1 MLLWIIL
8 MWKIAIIDIG
18 ISKAAVYSLTQI
30 NVAVYDM
37 SKQSM
42 QTLDQPL
49 FSISHGSV
57 CTAILVENLKT
68 PNDLIA
74 ISIAD
79 HKSKISTETV
89 CRALRWCMERH
100 INCVSM
106 SIGTENWSEMPALV
120 DITYDLAKSGCK
132 IFNAFSNCNVESF
145 PAIFPWVVGVK
156 YSQSVQNI
164 RVTKDWLFGYNITVG
179 KFKSTTLDTLKKQ
192 DHFFESPT
200 NSMATPY
207 ALSQILINTPNELS
221 VSAQSKMVQ
230 NEETI
235 LIKLSGSLQKSQ
247 DIVSCFM
254 RNGYNSLL
262 ISDHLKTCWK
272 SWTIGISNEW
282 ELKNVIKKFQSV
294 SILFLNLN
302 IRFYDLITADMEVD
316 IDGKTFESIFRK
328 ILNTF
333 I

>member
-79 HKSKISTETV
+79 HKSKISTKTV

-120 DITYDLAKSGCK
+120 DITYDLA
-132 IFNAFSNCNVESF
+132 NQDVRFSM
-145 PAIFPWVVGVK
+145 
-156 YSQSVQNI
+156 
-164 RVTKDWLFGYNITVG
+164 
-179 KFKSTTLDTLKKQ
+179 
-192 DHFFESPT
+192 HF
-200 NSMATPY
+200 
-207 ALSQILINTPNELS
+207 LI
-221 VSAQSKMVQ
+221 VM
-230 NEETI
+230 
-235 LIKLSGSLQKSQ
+235 
-247 DIVSCFM
+247 
-254 RNGYNSLL
+254 
-262 ISDHLKTCWK
+262 
-272 SWTIGISNEW
+272 
-282 ELKNVIKKFQSV
+282 
-294 SILFLNLN
+294 LNL
-302 IRFYDLITADMEVD
+302 FQLYFHGLLV
-316 IDGKTFESIFRK
+316 
-328 ILNTF
+328 
-333 I
+333 

>member
-106 SIGTENWSEMPALV
+106 SIGTEN
-120 DITYDLAKSGCK
+120 SG
-132 IFNAFSNCNVESF
+132 
-145 PAIFPWVVGVK
+145 
-156 YSQSVQNI
+156 
-164 RVTKDWLFGYNITVG
+164 
-179 KFKSTTLDTLKKQ
+179 
-192 DHFFESPT
+192 
-200 NSMATPY
+200 
-207 ALSQILINTPNELS
+207 
-221 VSAQSKMVQ
+221 
-230 NEETI
+230 
-235 LIKLSGSLQKSQ
+235 
-247 DIVSCFM
+247 
-254 RNGYNSLL
+254 
-262 ISDHLKTCWK
+262 
-272 SWTIGISNEW
+272 
-282 ELKNVIKKFQSV
+282 
-294 SILFLNLN
+294 
-302 IRFYDLITADMEVD
+302 
-316 IDGKTFESIFRK
+316 
-328 ILNTF
+328 
-333 I
+333 